1 MGFIVL
7 DGATYLLMVL
17 ILMFHYDLIH
27 ANALKMLLGVATTLV
42 PIAMFTGHG
51 SIRWPEGL
59 VMSAGSV
66 AGGFIGARLTM
77 HERAKFWIFRIL
89 VAVLVLEII
98 HLGVQ
103 YVLPYIPPLSGT
115 DTGRVPYFWRDSASA
130 SHPRRNSS
138 EGTLDR

>member
-1 MGFIVL
+1 
-7 DGATYLLMVL
+7 
-17 ILMFHYDLIH
+17 
-27 ANALKMLLGVATTLV
+27 LKMLLAVATTLV
-42 PIAMFTGHG
+42 PIAMFSGHG

-103 YVLPYIPPLSGT
+103 YVLPYIPPLLRHGDVWS
-115 DTGRVPYFWRDSASA
+115 
-130 SHPRRNSS
+130 
-138 EGTLDR
+138 TLFLP